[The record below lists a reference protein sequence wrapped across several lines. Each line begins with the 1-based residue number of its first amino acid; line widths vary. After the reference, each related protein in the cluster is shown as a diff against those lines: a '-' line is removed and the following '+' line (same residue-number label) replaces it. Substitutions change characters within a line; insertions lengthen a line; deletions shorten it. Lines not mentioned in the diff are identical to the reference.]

1 MSREPCSSWAAHP
14 GTLTSIPSAT
24 GHTRTCGAQVTTG
37 CSRSCPCDPAAP
49 ASAAESAESS
59 LQLSQQKHRRCRAV
73 PLGKRALHPGGNSH
87 KRTLANE
94 AVAAVRCSY
103 QSHVICG
110 QTVIPVQ
117 RQHGGDQ
124 TRNQPRRHSVMGDVT
139 GDGTGEGT
147 GEVKAVLVPQSP
159 QDWIY
164 RAGL

>member
-1 MSREPCSSWAAHP
+1 M
-14 GTLTSIPSAT
+14 
-24 GHTRTCGAQVTTG
+24 
-37 CSRSCPCDPAAP
+37 
-49 ASAAESAESS
+49 
-59 LQLSQQKHRRCRAV
+59 
-73 PLGKRALHPGGNSH
+73 
-87 KRTLANE
+87 
-94 AVAAVRCSY
+94 RCSY

-124 TRNQPRRHSVMGDVT
+124 TRNQPRRHSVTGDVT
-139 GDGTGEGT
+139 GDVTGEVTGEGTGEGT